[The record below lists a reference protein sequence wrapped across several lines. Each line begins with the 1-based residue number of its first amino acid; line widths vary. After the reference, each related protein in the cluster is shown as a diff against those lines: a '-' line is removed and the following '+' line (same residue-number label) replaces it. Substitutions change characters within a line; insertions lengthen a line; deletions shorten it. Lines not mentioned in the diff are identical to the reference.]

1 MKFSERIGVVEPK
14 ILQTDDIDKTL
25 RNRILNIITKYVSD
39 HESEY
44 LLDKMGEVVT
54 HDDWSGKNKKK
65 LISALEKCE
74 WYILYEIIEYMYDY
88 YYLSC
93 QSCDA
98 CYECENSEE
107 CDMCSQDCSLEYI
120 PQPDICNLDNVGPD
134 NCDVSEDRAKFVISI
149 NSILEQEKSGYRL
162 LNGLITKIVDEME
175 IESILQASSTQHE
188 SVNLHMKKAM
198 IFYSDRVNPDYNN
211 TIKEAISA
219 VEAMCCT
226 ITGESGKNSSLGN
239 ALKTLEDKGTYIHP
253 ALKSAFS
260 KLYGYASDESGVRHG
275 SIDFTNIL
283 PEDAKFMLVA
293 CAAFI
298 NYLIEKNIK

>member
-44 LLDKMGEVVT
+44 LLDKIGEVVT
-54 HDDWSGKNKKK
+54 HDDWNGKNKKK
-65 LISALEKCE
+65 LISTLEKCE

-149 NSILEQEKSGYRL
+149 NSILEQEKSG
-162 LNGLITKIVDEME
+162 
-175 IESILQASSTQHE
+175 
-188 SVNLHMKKAM
+188 
-198 IFYSDRVNPDYNN
+198 
-211 TIKEAISA
+211 
-219 VEAMCCT
+219 
-226 ITGESGKNSSLGN
+226 
-239 ALKTLEDKGTYIHP
+239 
-253 ALKSAFS
+253 
-260 KLYGYASDESGVRHG
+260 
-275 SIDFTNIL
+275 
-283 PEDAKFMLVA
+283 
-293 CAAFI
+293 
-298 NYLIEKNIK
+298 